1 MEPAGH
7 TESVIQGVRR
17 MNDARRTDAASH
29 VVRVRVWFGR
39 FPIVDYTTSHDA
51 ATTQALGLG
60 RRFSGLRV
68 TVEPDD
74 APPADLVGAIG

>member
-1 MEPAGH
+1 L
-7 TESVIQGVRR
+7 IQGVRR
-17 MNDARRTDAASH
+17 VNDLRRTDAASQ

-39 FPIVDYTTSHDA
+39 LPIVDYTTSHDA

-74 APPADLVGAIG
+74 SQPAEPVGAIG